1 MKYVWYLKLVESKS
15 INPSWGVKY
24 KMGDIILHE
33 PMKYMLGQ
41 WDQFSLAMG
50 FFGHATVVV
59 CLRAS
64 VHFNHPEGYINII

>member
-1 MKYVWYLKLVESKS
+1 
-15 INPSWGVKY
+15 
-24 KMGDIILHE
+24 MGDIILHE